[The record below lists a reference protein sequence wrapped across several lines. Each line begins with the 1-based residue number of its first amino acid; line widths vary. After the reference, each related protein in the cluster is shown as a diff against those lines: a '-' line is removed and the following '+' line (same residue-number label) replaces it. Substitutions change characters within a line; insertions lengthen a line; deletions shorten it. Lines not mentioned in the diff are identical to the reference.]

1 MAPSRHPEPDPQP
14 ESEPVVGPPDDAPVG
29 FRPLTRAD
37 FPLLASWFGAPHVE
51 PWWQEPWGTDDL
63 EARYGPGLDGTDPTE
78 ARIVT
83 LGSQPIG
90 LVIRYRIADN
100 HDWRTT
106 LEPTGAPLDAY
117 GIDYLI
123 GEPEHIDRGVG
134 TRMIMSFITD
144 CWDRY
149 PDCPACVVGVHE
161 HNRRSWRALERAGFT
176 RVWSGALVSEDPG
189 DAGPQVVY
197 VLRRPSD

>member
-1 MAPSRHPEPDPQP
+1 MNYRPTLESPVTPVADFADRVAGQVLGPYDAAMAPSRHPEPDPQP

-29 FRPLTRAD
+29 FRPLTRDD

-51 PWWQEPWGTDDL
+51 PWWQEPWGLDDL

-100 HDWRTT
+100 DDWRTT
-106 LEPTGAPLDAY
+106 LEPTGAPLDAVRHR
-117 GIDYLI
+117 L
-123 GEPEHIDRGVG
+123 PDRR
-134 TRMIMSFITD
+134 TRAHRPGRRNPD
-144 CWDRY
+144 DRVIHHRLLG
-149 PDCPACVVGVHE
+149 PLPG
-161 HNRRSWRALERAGFT
+161 L
-176 RVWSGALVSEDPG
+176 SGLCRG
-189 DAGPQVVY
+189 
-197 VLRRPSD
+197 RP